1 MGEGVEAMK
10 KNRSQATLPKVLFTL
25 MILMGVVLCASPA
38 LAEELSVSGADHI
51 YSIEQEDDAVDV
63 LTITGPQNAT
73 VYINMYKNG
82 EVLAS
87 HLAFTLDEY
96 SSQADED
103 GNMVG
108 VASVEFTA
116 EAFSNDEVYSI
127 EVYADREQT
136 ELLYKGVISTVFAS
150 YGDDVEALA
159 VRTLAKGEKRPL
171 PVPQTRDYRGVSY
184 ELVSDEPT
192 DKDGLVCYEYEQT
205 NDMPESVDAHVS
217 YYDVTDPTGD
227 PIKTDTITLAQ
238 NSSQD
243 VAIQEIIATDDGSA
257 MYRTLQ
263 LSNKVTVAYP
273 GTTEYAIMC
282 KRLGQDGNGIGTFYK
297 AIIQYTDAE
306 GNDLGIQDSVIVN
319 KSYTY
324 TAPSVLY
331 VKEGD
336 AVKEYQIQNRED
348 AVLRFAPGDAEGEM
362 TYQVAY
368 EPVEDKA
375 KRTWTVVL
383 ENGSVAP
390 LDADRVLDRI
400 TYKGKPGKE
409 VTHVTEQR
417 LTIGDNV
424 YVPVT
429 SAQESYTHTFS
440 AASMGV
446 EQVIYYVPEGYVAP
460 EPYEVSVK
468 YINIATNETIDTAT
482 YTASPSMR
490 SDLEIETPESFS
502 KGGVEW
508 IRLAGQD
515 EALRHSF
522 YSGARE
528 YAIYYRDAND
538 NLHKDTI
545 IRTVRVV
552 YIDDEGNTVSRPKP
566 TTDNGSKDQGSSKGG
581 TAAGNGGA
589 NGGSD
594 NGGGTAQNNGAAN
607 GGNGAASNDGA
618 SAANEGTA
626 SGSGA
631 PANDGAFAG
640 QAEQVVQ
647 ESPVEDGVVI
657 NDGQQTME
665 QADGATGD
673 ETPTANDTASTGLQT
688 GTDILSI
695 SGEGGNTLVSQDGTD
710 LATMRI
716 EDDETPL
723 AGPGAS
729 DATGAASTVSS
740 NTMAIGAGASAAA
753 AAGIA
758 LFLVFKRRQQ
768 KQGAGDS
775 STDEPLA

>member
-1 MGEGVEAMK
+1 
-10 KNRSQATLPKVLFTL
+10 
-25 MILMGVVLCASPA
+25 
-38 LAEELSVSGADHI
+38 
-51 YSIEQEDDAVDV
+51 
-63 LTITGPQNAT
+63 
-73 VYINMYKNG
+73 
-82 EVLAS
+82 
-87 HLAFTLDEY
+87 
-96 SSQADED
+96 
-103 GNMVG
+103 
-108 VASVEFTA
+108 
-116 EAFSNDEVYSI
+116 
-127 EVYADREQT
+127 
-136 ELLYKGVISTVFAS
+136 
-150 YGDDVEALA
+150 
-159 VRTLAKGEKRPL
+159 
-171 PVPQTRDYRGVSY
+171 
-184 ELVSDEPT
+184 
-192 DKDGLVCYEYEQT
+192 
-205 NDMPESVDAHVS
+205 
-217 YYDVTDPTGD
+217 
-227 PIKTDTITLAQ
+227 
-238 NSSQD
+238 
-243 VAIQEIIATDDGSA
+243 
-257 MYRTLQ
+257 
-263 LSNKVTVAYP
+263 
-273 GTTEYAIMC
+273 
-282 KRLGQDGNGIGTFYK
+282 
-297 AIIQYTDAE
+297 
-306 GNDLGIQDSVIVN
+306 
-319 KSYTY
+319 
-324 TAPSVLY
+324 
-331 VKEGD
+331 
-336 AVKEYQIQNRED
+336 
-348 AVLRFAPGDAEGEM
+348 
-362 TYQVAY
+362 
-368 EPVEDKA
+368 
-375 KRTWTVVL
+375 
-383 ENGSVAP
+383 
-390 LDADRVLDRI
+390 
-400 TYKGKPGKE
+400 
-409 VTHVTEQR
+409 
-417 LTIGDNV
+417 
-424 YVPVT
+424 
-429 SAQESYTHTFS
+429 
-440 AASMGV
+440 MGV

-581 TAAGNGGA
+581 TAASNGGA
-589 NGGSD
+589 NGGST

-631 PANDGAFAG
+631 PANDGAVAG
-640 QAEQVVQ
+640 QAGQVVQ

-657 NDGQQTME
+657 NDGRQTME

-716 EDDETPL
+716 EDDATPL

>member
-1 MGEGVEAMK
+1 MK
-10 KNRSQATLPKVLFTL
+10 KIRSQATLPKVLFTL
-25 MILMGVVLCASPA
+25 MILIGAVLNASPA

-73 VYINMYKNG
+73 VYINMYKDG

-136 ELLYKGVISTVFAS
+136 ELLYEGVISTVFAS
-150 YGDDVEALA
+150 YDDDVEALA

-171 PVPQTRDYRGVSY
+171 SVPQTRDYRGVSY
-184 ELVSDEPT
+184 ELVSNEPA
-192 DKDGLVCYEYEQT
+192 DKGGLVCYEYEQA

-217 YYDVTDPTGD
+217 YYDVTNPTGD

-243 VAIQEIIATDDGSA
+243 VAIQEIIASDDGGA

-282 KRLGQDGNGIGTFYK
+282 KRLGQDGDGIGSFYK

-306 GNDLGIQDSVIVN
+306 GNDLGVQDSVIVN

-324 TAPSVLY
+324 TAPTVLY

-336 AVKEYQIQNRED
+336 AVMEYQIQNRED

-368 EPVEDKA
+368 EPVKDKA

-390 LDADRVLDRI
+390 LDANRVLDRI
-400 TYKGKPGKE
+400 TYKGRPGKE

-417 LTIGDNV
+417 LTIGDTV

-446 EQVIYYVPEGYVAP
+446 EQTIYYVPEGYVAP
-460 EPYEVSVK
+460 EPYEVTVK
-468 YINIATNETIDTAT
+468 YINIATNETIDAAT

-508 IRLAGQD
+508 IRLAGQN
-515 EALRHSF
+515 EALRHGF

-552 YIDDEGNTVSRPKP
+552 YIDEEGNTVSRPKP
-566 TTDNGSKDQGSSKGG
+566 TTDSSSKDQGSAKDGA
-581 TAAGNGGA
+581 AAGNGRA
-589 NGGSD
+589 NGGTTS
-594 NGGGTAQNNGAAN
+594 GGAAAQNNGTTN
-607 GGNGAASNDGA
+607 EGSGSASNNGPA
-618 SAANEGTA
+618 AANEGV
-626 SGSGA
+626 A
-631 PANDGAFAG
+631 PTNSTSTNDEAVTG
-640 QAEQVVQ
+640 QAEQIAQ
-647 ESPVEDGVVI
+647 EPTAEDGVGI
-657 NDGQQTME
+657 NVGQQTIE
-665 QADGATGD
+665 QVGGVTAD
-673 ETPTANDTASTGLQT
+673 ETPSSDETTSTGLQT

-729 DATGAASTVSS
+729 DATEVVSTVSGS
-740 NTMAIGAGASAAA
+740 TMAIGAGVSAAA
-753 AAGIA
+753 AAGVAI
-758 LFLVFKRRQQ
+758 FFVFKRRQQ